1 MRTLTL
7 DEDDYSIPGEWN
19 ELTPDQLIYLI
30 RMIKNRVTPEEVK
43 LKILLYCM
51 SATIRKFEHTSTGY
65 NYIIQVG
72 RKKYPLTSPQVH
84 AICEIFNYL
93 FIEENGAVRINP
105 LLTKNPFPQ
114 AKCGCITVYGP
125 QDGLIDLTYQQFAD
139 LAVWQTQLDKSDKA
153 LDKFISIIYKRQKSE
168 ASPNLIAKMSP
179 TVKEAIVWFYM
190 GCLQFIQTRFPK
202 PFEGGEGSSNVF
214 DGMQRIIDA
223 LAHNDVTKKEQVKKS
238 LLYDALYT
246 MQCAAEQVE
255 KIQKK

>member
-1 MRTLTL
+1 M
-7 DEDDYSIPGEWN
+7 Y
-19 ELTPDQLIYLI
+19 
-30 RMIKNRVTPEEVK
+30 
-43 LKILLYCM
+43 
-51 SATIRKFEHTSTGY
+51 H
-65 NYIIQVG
+65 
-72 RKKYPLTSPQVH
+72 
-84 AICEIFNYL
+84 
-93 FIEENGAVRINP
+93 
-105 LLTKNPFPQ
+105 
-114 AKCGCITVYGP
+114 
-125 QDGLIDLTYQQFAD
+125 
-139 LAVWQTQLDKSDKA
+139 
-153 LDKFISIIYKRQKSE
+153 RQKSE

-246 MQCAAEQVE
+246 MQCAAEQVD